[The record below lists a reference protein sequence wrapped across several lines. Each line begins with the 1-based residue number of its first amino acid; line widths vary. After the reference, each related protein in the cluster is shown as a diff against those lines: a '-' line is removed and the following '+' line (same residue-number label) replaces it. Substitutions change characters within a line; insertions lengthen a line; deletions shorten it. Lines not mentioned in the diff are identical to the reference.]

1 MEKGEIF
8 NQEKRIFPIEKG
20 NMMNQGLE
28 IKGPYKEKI
37 NGKGLF
43 PVEIEGKNRLFP
55 IIKKNEGFVKLS
67 AVGLT

>member
-28 IKGPYKEKI
+28 IKGPYKEK
-37 NGKGLF
+37 NKRKRSLSSRNRGKKTGSF
-43 PVEIEGKNRLFP
+43 Q
-55 IIKKNEGFVKLS
+55 
-67 AVGLT
+67 